1 MQPVVGFVQTMSNS
15 LQLEVMART
24 PRLLGALLILIL
36 GWVVAAL
43 VGMLITRLL
52 TAARLDAGVERLG
65 LKTTL
70 KDQRG
75 QQVSVARILGK
86 VAYYIGLA
94 FVAVAF
100 LEALDLRG
108 VAGPINA
115 MLSKLLAAVP
125 DIIVA
130 LLILAAAWIIA
141 YVLRILVTRGLQVT
155 RFDERVAAS
164 GLVPTPREG
173 EAPRTLATQV
183 GNAVFYL
190 TLLFFLPAFLGAL
203 NLTAL
208 VVPFEGLLTKLLL
221 ILPALLGAAVT
232 VVVGWVVARIVRQ
245 IVGSG
250 LAALGLDA
258 AAERI
263 GVQALIGAQRLS
275 SIVGVVLYYLILLAA
290 TVTAL
295 HTLDLQPISQPI
307 IVMLTTVVNY
317 LPRVVSAGFVVA
329 VGLVLARLVREL
341 VTNLLAGVGCDGLLT
356 RIGLVKAGAA
366 GPPPSRII
374 GTIAMA
380 IVILL
385 VAGEGLEILNLA
397 VLSRLLERLLLFLP
411 DLAIAALIL
420 AAGVAIASY
429 VQGLVRTAIERTR
442 GAGAEVIAGA
452 TKYATL
458 VLATVMALEQLG
470 VARQIVVLGF
480 GLSFGAI
487 CLGLALAFGLGS
499 RETAGEYVREMVQ
512 TAKGEQR

>member
-1 MQPVVGFVQTMSNS
+1 MG
-15 LQLEVMART
+15 
-24 PRLLGALLILIL
+24 
-36 GWVVAAL
+36 
-43 VGMLITRLL
+43 
-52 TAARLDAGVERLG
+52 
-65 LKTTL
+65 
-70 KDQRG
+70 
-75 QQVSVARILGK
+75 
-86 VAYYIGLA
+86 
-94 FVAVAF
+94 
-100 LEALDLRG
+100 
-108 VAGPINA
+108 
-115 MLSKLLAAVP
+115 
-125 DIIVA
+125 
-130 LLILAAAWIIA
+130 
-141 YVLRILVTRGLQVT
+141 
-155 RFDERVAAS
+155 
-164 GLVPTPREG
+164 
-173 EAPRTLATQV
+173 
-183 GNAVFYL
+183 
-190 TLLFFLPAFLGAL
+190 
-203 NLTAL
+203 
-208 VVPFEGLLTKLLL
+208 
-221 ILPALLGAAVT
+221 
-232 VVVGWVVARIVRQ
+232 
-245 IVGSG
+245 
-250 LAALGLDA
+250 AALGLDA

-374 GTIAMA
+374 GTIAMV

-458 VLATVMALEQLG
+458 VLATVMAPRA
-470 VARQIVVLGF
+470 ARSRPPDRCPGLC

-487 CLGLALAFGLGS
+487 CLGPALAFGLGS